1 MKGGTEHGLVN
12 AHSGQKLDEFGSRTD
27 LSQLTI
33 KKRRTKR
40 ALASGDLVVSR
51 MPIEVSAAERA
62 RWLAELA
69 DALEQAERLVWSLG
83 ELPRSDPE
91 MIELYGSL
99 DAA

>member
-1 MKGGTEHGLVN
+1 
-12 AHSGQKLDEFGSRTD
+12 
-27 LSQLTI
+27 
-33 KKRRTKR
+33 
-40 ALASGDLVVSR
+40 

-83 ELPRSDPE
+83 DLPRTNPE

-99 DAA
+99 DAARAEVQALRVKRVATPPADLQPFWTKSPEAQRRDNNGEA

>member
-1 MKGGTEHGLVN
+1 
-12 AHSGQKLDEFGSRTD
+12 
-27 LSQLTI
+27 
-33 KKRRTKR
+33 
-40 ALASGDLVVSR
+40 

-83 ELPRSDPE
+83 DLPRTNPE

-99 DAA
+99 DAARAEVQALRVKRVATAAADLGPFWMKSPEMQRRECGEA

>member
-1 MKGGTEHGLVN
+1 
-12 AHSGQKLDEFGSRTD
+12 
-27 LSQLTI
+27 
-33 KKRRTKR
+33 
-40 ALASGDLVVSR
+40 

-83 ELPRSDPE
+83 DLPRTHPE

-99 DAA
+99 DAARAEVQALRVKRVATAAADLGPFWMKSPEMQRRESGEA